1 MTMPNHQP
9 FRDWLFTEEP
19 LSPANALLL
28 QEHLRTCEA
37 CQKQRLAWN
46 SVQHLL
52 QSSGQ
57 VAPQAGFTTRWQSRL
72 SAQRLK
78 KQHRI
83 AWGLF
88 VAASGSALIILAVLG
103 WLAMDLVSTPQ
114 NLLLIFFMRLAG
126 LVTLVNSI
134 GDYLSVVRV
143 LIPSLPVVGLVFF
156 TGFTCMI
163 SVLWLATFKRL
174 SMVRRVVG

>member
-19 LSPANALLL
+19 LSPADALLL

-52 QSSGQ
+52 QTSGQ
-57 VAPQAGFTTRWQSRL
+57 VAPEAGFTTRWQSRL
-72 SAQRLK
+72 AAQRLK
-78 KQHRI
+78 KQHKI
-83 AWGLF
+83 AWGF
-88 VAASGSALIILAVLG
+88 FFSAAGSAFIILAVLG
-103 WLAMDLVSTPQ
+103 WLVADLVRTPQ
-114 NLLLIFFMRLAG
+114 NLLLILFLRLAEF
-126 LVTLVNSI
+126 VTLVNSV
-134 GDYLSVVRV
+134 GDYLSVMRV
-143 LIPSLPVVGLVFF
+143 LIPSLPVVGLVFL

-174 SMVRRVVG
+174 SAARRVVE